1 MEKIKEI
8 LSNITSVPTLT
19 EKELSDFDA
28 LAEILVS
35 ENKKV
40 NVTSITDPVGIALK
54 HFADSL
60 AILELDEMKKEGMK
74 VIDVGCGGG
83 FPGLPVKIVREDL
96 NMTMLDSTEKKIRYV
111 QNTADKLGLINLKTI
126 SARAEDKAGTK
137 GELREKF
144 DVATARAVAR
154 LNVLVELCLPFVK
167 VGGVFIAMKGAVC
180 EEELSEAKNAIRT
193 LGGKVKRV
201 EEVKFDLDLNLFES
215 DKEEISDFLRAKRYM
230 VVIEKIKP
238 TPSNYP
244 RPYAKITK
252 KPL

>member
-8 LSNITSVPTLT
+8 LSHISSVPTLT
-19 EKELSDFDA
+19 EKELSDFDS
-28 LAEILVS
+28 LAEILVT

-60 AILELDEMKKEGMK
+60 AILELDEMKKEGLK

-83 FPGLPVKIVREDL
+83 FPGLPVKIVRQDL

-111 QNTADKLGLINLKTI
+111 QNTADKLGIVNLRTV
-126 SARAEDKAGTK
+126 SARAEEKACVK

-167 VGGVFIAMKGAVC
+167 VGGVFIAMKAASS
-180 EEELSEAKNAIRT
+180 EEELNEAKNAIRT

-201 EEVKFDLDLNLFES
+201 AEINFDLDLSLFEE
-215 DKEEISDFLRAKRYM
+215 DREEISDFLNAKRYM
-230 VVIEKIKP
+230 IVIEKIKP

-252 KPL
+252 KSL

>member
-8 LSNITSVPTLT
+8 LSSLSGISPLGDS
-19 EKELSDFDA
+19 ELESFDR
-28 LAEILVS
+28 LAEILVE

-40 NVTSITDPVGIALK
+40 NVTSIVDPVGIALK

-60 AILELDEMKKEGMK
+60 AVLNLDEMQKEGIK
-74 VIDVGCGGG
+74 AIDVGCGGG
-83 FPGLPVKIVREDL
+83 FPGLPVKIVREDIH
-96 NMTMLDSTEKKIRYV
+96 MTMLDSTEKKIRYV
-111 QNTADKLGLINLKTI
+111 QNTADKLGLKNLKTV
-126 SARAEDKAGTK
+126 SARAEDKAGLK
-137 GELREKF
+137 GELRERF

-167 VGGVFIAMKGAVC
+167 VGGVFIAMKGAIC
-180 EEELSEAKNAIRT
+180 EEELNESKNAIRT

-201 EEVKFDLDLNLFES
+201 EEVNFDLDLALFES
-215 DKEEISDFLRAKRYM
+215 DKEAISDFLGSKRYM
-230 VVIEKIKP
+230 IVIEKIKP